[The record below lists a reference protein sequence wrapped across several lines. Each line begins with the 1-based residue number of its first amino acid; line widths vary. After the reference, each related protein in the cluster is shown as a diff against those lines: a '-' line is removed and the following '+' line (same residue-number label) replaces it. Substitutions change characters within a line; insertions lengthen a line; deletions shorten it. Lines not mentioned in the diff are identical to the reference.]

1 MKDHFSIQEISKIFG
16 VPKSTLRYWDQEGL
30 IHLERNEE
38 NHYREFNITTMYDII
53 DIMTYRA
60 LSMSIED
67 IKKVETGSPD
77 FLRLTLA
84 EKEKELDNQ
93 IAQLIKTKEK
103 IQRKQE
109 HFKEY
114 DLLLTHPYQIQ
125 KPDAKR
131 LLPFHFQDKSH
142 WDACMS
148 DSYHFS
154 LYFTPASLSPLYGLS
169 VMKEEEDGLCE
180 NQDDFL
186 WDSSSADKEYLQCLL
201 KVSYD
206 DHSIHDLSMHH
217 DYIRNHLKR
226 TPGITI
232 ARHLFTAYEAKRYDY
247 YKAFIELI

>member
-1 MKDHFSIQEISKIFG
+1 MKDHFIIQEISKIFG

-114 DLLLTHPYQIQ
+114 DLLL
-125 KPDAKR
+125 
-131 LLPFHFQDKSH
+131 
-142 WDACMS
+142 
-148 DSYHFS
+148 S
-154 LYFTPASLSPLYGLS
+154 L
-169 VMKEEEDGLCE
+169 
-180 NQDDFL
+180 
-186 WDSSSADKEYLQCLL
+186 
-201 KVSYD
+201 
-206 DHSIHDLSMHH
+206 IH
-217 DYIRNHLKR
+217 I
-226 TPGITI
+226 
-232 ARHLFTAYEAKRYDY
+232 
-247 YKAFIELI
+247 